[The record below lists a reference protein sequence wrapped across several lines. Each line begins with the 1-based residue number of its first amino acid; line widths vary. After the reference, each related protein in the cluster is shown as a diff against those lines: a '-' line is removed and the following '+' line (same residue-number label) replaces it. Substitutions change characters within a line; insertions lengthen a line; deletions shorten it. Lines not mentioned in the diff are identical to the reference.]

1 MRNALYAV
9 CTKDVRSA
17 DNTKVGKI
25 GDSITQKVKE
35 VLFRQFS
42 KIAMTVRI
50 ILVDIGGQCMY
61 DTGFLVPIV
70 IICTVVNIR
79 CKQELPVCIG
89 HGRFDGKDIVCQIA
103 VKGKHG
109 LGRKICLGFITAV
122 INQLHTGTFNQPGKD
137 TILYICPGFPAH
149 GRQPDVLG
157 IKNVIFDIYE
167 YRAGR
172 LREKLEEFMSK
183 GNIAAILYSNP
194 NNPAWICLTEEELQ
208 IIGECANKYD
218 VVVLEDMAYLCMDFR
233 KDMSRPF
240 EPPFQPTVA
249 RYTDNYVITLS
260 ASKIFSYAGERIAV
274 AVISD
279 KLYHREYPELRR
291 RYGIGGFGD
300 NYILTY
306 LYVASSG
313 TSHSAQYALAAMFK
327 AAVEGRY
334 NFVGELREYGRRSER
349 SRDIFEKHGFH
360 LVYDKDMDQT
370 IGDGFFYTVGYG
382 NLDNNSLMVRL
393 MRCGI
398 NAIALNTTG
407 SGQSGIRVCVSRLL
421 TDEDFQALDE
431 RLQLFVELDKE

>member
-1 MRNALYAV
+1 MKQPISQQVIQDILDQHDIADISKATIRQSVAVGAAL
-9 CTKDVRSA
+9 
-17 DNTKVGKI
+17 
-25 GDSITQKVKE
+25 E
-35 VLFRQFS
+35 
-42 KIAMTVRI
+42 KIAGEPFVHLEIGVPGIEACPIGIDAQKEALDRGVASVYPVISGLPELKQNASQFVKAFIDIDVPAQCIVPTVGSMQGSFNL
-50 ILVDIGGQCMY
+50 ILECS
-61 DTGFLVPIV
+61 
-70 IICTVVNIR
+70 
-79 CKQELPVCIG
+79 
-89 HGRFDGKDIVCQIA
+89 
-103 VKGKHG
+103 
-109 LGRKICLGFITAV
+109 
-122 INQLHTGTFNQPGKD
+122 QLQPGKD

-327 AAVEGRY
+327 AAVEGCY

>member
-1 MRNALYAV
+1 MKQPISQQVIQDILDQHDIADISKATIRQSVAVGAAL
-9 CTKDVRSA
+9 
-17 DNTKVGKI
+17 
-25 GDSITQKVKE
+25 E
-35 VLFRQFS
+35 
-42 KIAMTVRI
+42 KIAGEPFVHLEIGVPGIEACPIGIDAQKEALDRGVASVYPVISGLPELKQNASQFVKAFIDIDVPAQCIVPTVGSMQGSFNL
-50 ILVDIGGQCMY
+50 ILECS
-61 DTGFLVPIV
+61 
-70 IICTVVNIR
+70 
-79 CKQELPVCIG
+79 
-89 HGRFDGKDIVCQIA
+89 
-103 VKGKHG
+103 
-109 LGRKICLGFITAV
+109 
-122 INQLHTGTFNQPGKD
+122 QLQPGKD

-172 LREKLEEFMSK
+172 LRDKLEEFMSK

-208 IIGECANKYD
+208 IIGDCANKYD
-218 VVVLEDMAYLCMDFR
+218 VIVLEDMAYLCMDFR